1 MTSAVRSISVRQSM
15 DRFGTGQWYRPF
27 GRRLDRMTPSALI
40 AFYVA
45 PRFEDINLK

>member
-1 MTSAVRSISVRQSM
+1 MTSAVRSVSVRQSM
-15 DRFGTGQWYRPF
+15 DRFGLDNGI
-27 GRRLDRMTPSALI
+27 GRLVGDVDRMTPNALI